1 MPEGFR
7 IPIISLIAL
16 KGGVGKT
23 TLTHH
28 SAGALA
34 LAGKQVLCLDKE
46 V

>member
-1 MPEGFR
+1 
-7 IPIISLIAL
+7 L
-16 KGGVGKT
+16 GVWGKT

-34 LAGKQVLCLDKE
+34 LAGKRVLSLDNE

>member
-1 MPEGFR
+1 M
-7 IPIISLIAL
+7 PIISLIAL

-34 LAGKQVLCLDKE
+34 LAGKRVLCLDNDAQAS
-46 V
+46 